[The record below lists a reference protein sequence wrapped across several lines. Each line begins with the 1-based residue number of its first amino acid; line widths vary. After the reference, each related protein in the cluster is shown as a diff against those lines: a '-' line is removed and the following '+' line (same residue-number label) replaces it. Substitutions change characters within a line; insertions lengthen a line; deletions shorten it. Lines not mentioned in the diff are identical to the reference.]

1 MNLEEALAFWDKP
14 PYNRQDGIKEIMEA
28 ARLVVGHHQHKSE
41 EGFDL
46 TLICDVT
53 HPHEV
58 LVVVQTTHTEGE
70 IEVLAESVTQMGP
83 STEEK

>member
-1 MNLEEALAFWDKP
+1 MS
-14 PYNRQDGIKEIMEA
+14 
-28 ARLVVGHHQHKSE
+28 HQHKSE

-46 TLICDVT
+46 TLTCDVN

-58 LVVVQTTHTEGE
+58 YVVVQTTHTEGE

-83 STEEK
+83 IITEEK

>member
-1 MNLEEALAFWDKP
+1 MK
-14 PYNRQDGIKEIMEA
+14 
-28 ARLVVGHHQHKSE
+28 HQHKSE

-46 TLICDVT
+46 ILTCDVN

-58 LVVVQTTHTEGE
+58 FVVVQTTHTEGE

-83 STEEK
+83 IITEEK